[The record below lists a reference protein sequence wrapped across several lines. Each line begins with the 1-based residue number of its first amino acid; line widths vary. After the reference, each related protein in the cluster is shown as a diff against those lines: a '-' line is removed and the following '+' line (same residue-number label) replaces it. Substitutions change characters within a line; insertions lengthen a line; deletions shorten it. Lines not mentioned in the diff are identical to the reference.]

1 MTDRSLLPGPSCLP
15 ETAAAPILVCRPL
28 VPRPWGAV
36 LLLTLLTACAGLPN
50 IPETPPPSATA
61 VPGPPPRYSLQPGD
75 QLEIK
80 FRHNPELDEQITV
93 QPDGRFSVPMARDV
107 LAAGRTLAEVT
118 DDLNRAYSQEL
129 RDPAVTVQLR
139 NALPTRV
146 YVGGEVNTPGE
157 YINVGPPLTVIQAI
171 ARAGG
176 LKNSANHNRIIVVR
190 RGPDGKGT
198 PYGVDYVKAAG
209 GVEDADVQLA
219 PYDTVFVPRSGVANV
234 YLAYQQYIQQFLP
247 ATLGFSVPLR

>member
-1 MTDRSLLPGPSCLP
+1 MTARTRDLRSGRSLS
-15 ETAAAPILVCRPL
+15 APARFQLAWPRPL
-28 VPRPWGAV
+28 PV
-36 LLLTLLTACAGLPN
+36 LLVFGFLAACAGNPTV
-50 IPETPPPSATA
+50 PDTPPPVAA
-61 VPGPPPRYSLQPGD
+61 AGPAPRYSLQPGD

-80 FRHNPELDEQITV
+80 FRYNPELDEQITV

-118 DDLNRAYSQEL
+118 DELNQAYSREL

-139 NALPTRV
+139 NALPIRV

-157 YINVGPPLTVIQAI
+157 YINVGPPLTVVQAI

-176 LKNSANHNRIIVVR
+176 LKNSANHDRIILVR

-198 PYGVDYVKAAG
+198 AYGVDYVKAAG
-209 GVEDADVQLA
+209 GVEEADVQLA

-247 ATLGFSVPLR
+247 ANLGFSVPIR